1 MSRSS
6 PTRKAGLEETVLLE
20 DEPII
25 VFERGRRYRQF
36 IHPSTRGQPATQ
48 STCASHICPVRTPL
62 GVLIV
67 IDDDPAAR
75 GLLQRTL
82 AREGFRVET
91 VPDGKS
97 GLELVKQIKLYQP

>member
-1 MSRSS
+1 
-6 PTRKAGLEETVLLE
+6 
-20 DEPII
+20 
-25 VFERGRRYRQF
+25 
-36 IHPSTRGQPATQ
+36 
-48 STCASHICPVRTPL
+48 
-62 GVLIV
+62 V